1 MPYIKRDSQ
10 GNITELL
17 DAPRSGDEERLPA
30 DNHEVVA
37 FVNKGEDDAVL
48 KELQNSDR
56 EIARVTEDL
65 IYLLVNKQVILFT
78 ELPEPVQ
85 QKLLKRERLR
95 SELSSNEVSFLDD
108 EDTIWRCFLKTLY
121 KKGTRLGLERSE
133 HPVIA
138 IQMYSRPLPALL
150 LGV

>member
-37 FVNKGEDDAVL
+37 FLNKGEDDAVL

-95 SELSSNEVSFLDD
+95 SELSSNEISFLDD
-108 EDTIWRCFLKTLY
+108 EDTI
-121 KKGTRLGLERSE
+121 
-133 HPVIA
+133 
-138 IQMYSRPLPALL
+138 
-150 LGV
+150 